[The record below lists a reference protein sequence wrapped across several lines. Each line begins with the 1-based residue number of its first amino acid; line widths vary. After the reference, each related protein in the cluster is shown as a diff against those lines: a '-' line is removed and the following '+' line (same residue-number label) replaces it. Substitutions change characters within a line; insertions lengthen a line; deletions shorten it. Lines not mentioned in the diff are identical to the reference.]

1 MLKEKPHDT
10 FTRHGADLYI
20 KKKISLLEA
29 LTGFQMELPK
39 LDGRTLVIKT
49 KPGEAT
55 PIQTFDPLKA
65 DADGGDVGWE
75 VLENTDCD
83 LDDMAQADSADVDML
98 KKAVSKG
105 QLKGKGIGCFVV
117 SGGRTTFKRG
127 TRDECLKAKSS
138 SSGSTMYVLEDENKA
153 GASRMMRAV
162 EGEGLPLLRDPYQFG
177 NLFLQMEI
185 VFPDEVTEE
194 VAEGLKKLLPPA
206 LNSSSADET
215 AENVD
220 THEATFL
227 DPVASYKDGTFSTKD
242 AMDSDDD
249 EGGMGGQ
256 RVQCAQQ

>member
-1 MLKEKPHDT
+1 MHLLVLNNPLSVVIGFYLCDVV
-10 FTRHGADLYI
+10 LV
-20 KKKISLLEA
+20 LEA
-29 LTGFQMELPK
+29 LR
-39 LDGRTLVIKT
+39 DGIAEDAAPEDILQLHFA
-49 KPGEAT
+49 EAPHP
-55 PIQTFDPLKA
+55 PIVD
-65 DADGGDVGWE
+65 
-75 VLENTDCD
+75 DCD

-194 VAEGLKKLLPPA
+194 VAEGLKKFLPPA